1 MQSGTIIVKIK
12 YKNINI
18 FGGMLKCLYSLA
30 APCKL
35 FNFQFIYTLNWDKS
49 E

>member
-1 MQSGTIIVKIK
+1 MQSGTVIVKIK

-18 FGGMLKCLYSLA
+18 FGGMLRCLHTLA
-30 APCKL
+30 APCKF
-35 FNFQFIYTLNWDKS
+35 FNIQFIYILNRDVS